1 MNLITT
7 TILLKKD
14 IIKDFEQNERVY
26 LTPGKNDLPRVRL
39 ILAHQLRS
47 IVRAVYARAHVV
59 IMARSRYGHILAV
72 RFRGLRGQIPL
83 ELIAPLLKQGTSFA
97 VLISYGAVRG
107 GYVLGMILV
116 LWHVVLR

>member
-47 IVRAVYARAHVV
+47 IV
-59 IMARSRYGHILAV
+59 
-72 RFRGLRGQIPL
+72 
-83 ELIAPLLKQGTSFA
+83 
-97 VLISYGAVRG
+97 
-107 GYVLGMILV
+107 
-116 LWHVVLR
+116 